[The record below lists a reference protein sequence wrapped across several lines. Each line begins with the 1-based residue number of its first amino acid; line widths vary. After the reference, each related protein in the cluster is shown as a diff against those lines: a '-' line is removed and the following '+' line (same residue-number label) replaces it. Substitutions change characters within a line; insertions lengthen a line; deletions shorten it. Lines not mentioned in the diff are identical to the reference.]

1 MHGHEMTFEPAR
13 TAPAD
18 PQAPHTGTAAGPET
32 TGITVPSFGWTGVAI
47 ALHRLQQ
54 QPTASIVVVRQADH
68 LPLVVD
74 VETNA
79 YWWDTPLT
87 AFPAEPVDIDVVV
100 EAKDPAVEASRA
112 PGTDLDALLWLIG
125 NNSFLGELAWWLQRD
140 DRYKLVR
147 WPNFTML
154 THTPEQMRMTAMLGY
169 TFLPVGELAN
179 ASESDP
185 AEARRLVNAF
195 SLMRLLRAESPGPA
209 AVAAGSSSSASS
221 SSASSSSSDPEYVRV
236 APQPRRGGLFSR
248 LRDRLGL

>member
-1 MHGHEMTFEPAR
+1 MHGHDMTFPPAR

-18 PQAPHTGTAAGPET
+18 PQHPRTGDAPGLET

-54 QPTASIVVVRQADH
+54 QPTASIVVVRQEGH

-100 EAKDPAVEASRA
+100 EPKDPAVEASRA

-125 NNSFLGELAWWLQRD
+125 NHSFLGELAWWLQRD

-154 THTPEQMRMTAMLGY
+154 THTPDQMRMTAMLGY
-169 TFLPVGELAN
+169 TFLPVVELAN

-185 AEARRLVNAF
+185 AEARRLINAF
-195 SLMRLLRAESPGPA
+195 SLMRLLRAESPEPA
-209 AVAAGSSSSASS
+209 AVAASAAGAGAGAGTGADSEP
-221 SSASSSSSDPEYVRV
+221 ASVRP
-236 APQPRRGGLFSR
+236 APQLRRGGLFSR

>member
-13 TAPAD
+13 TAPAAPRD
-18 PQAPHTGTAAGPET
+18 PLTHEARSPET

-54 QPTASIVVVRQADH
+54 QPTSSIVVVRQADH

-74 VETNA
+74 LETNA

-100 EAKDPAVEASRA
+100 EPKDPAVEAARA

-125 NNSFLGELAWWLQRD
+125 NHSFLGELAWWLQRD

-147 WPNFTML
+147 WPNFTTL
-154 THTPEQMRMTAMLGY
+154 AHTPDQMRMTAMLGY

-185 AEARRLVNAF
+185 AEARRLINAF
-195 SLMRLLRAESPGPA
+195 SLMRLLRAESPLPTE
-209 AVAAGSSSSASS
+209 VAAASVPASAPS
-221 SSASSSSSDPEYVRV
+221 
-236 APQPRRGGLFSR
+236 APQQRRGGLFSR

>member
-13 TAPAD
+13 TAPAAPRD
-18 PQAPHTGTAAGPET
+18 PLTHEARSPET

-54 QPTASIVVVRQADH
+54 QPTSSIVVVRQADH

-74 VETNA
+74 LETNA
-79 YWWDTPLT
+79 YWWDTPLA
-87 AFPAEPVDIDVVV
+87 AFPAEPVDIDVVL
-100 EAKDPAVEASRA
+100 EPKDPAVEAARA

-125 NNSFLGELAWWLQRD
+125 NHSFLGELAWWLQRD

-147 WPNFTML
+147 WPNFTTL
-154 THTPEQMRMTAMLGY
+154 AHTPDQMRMTAMLGY

-185 AEARRLVNAF
+185 AEARRLINAF
-195 SLMRLLRAESPGPA
+195 SLMRLLRAESPLPA
-209 AVAAGSSSSASS
+209 EVAAASVPAVTSA
-221 SSASSSSSDPEYVRV
+221 
-236 APQPRRGGLFSR
+236 APQQRRGGLFSR

>member
-1 MHGHEMTFEPAR
+1 MHGHEMTFDPAR
-13 TAPAD
+13 TAPAAS
-18 PQAPHTGTAAGPET
+18 QAPFTGDSRSPET

-54 QPTASIVVVRQADH
+54 QPTSSIVVVRQADH
-68 LPLVVD
+68 LPLVID
-74 VETNA
+74 LETNA

-87 AFPAEPVDIDVVV
+87 AFPSEPVDIDVVV
-100 EAKDPAVEASRA
+100 EPKDPAVEASRA
-112 PGTDLDALLWLIG
+112 PGTDLDALVWLIG
-125 NNSFLGELAWWLQRD
+125 NHSFLGELAWWLQRD

-154 THTPEQMRMTAMLGY
+154 AHTPEQMRMTAMLGY

-185 AEARRLVNAF
+185 AEARRLINAF
-195 SLMRLLRAESPGPA
+195 SLMRLLRAESPEPSEV
-209 AVAAGSSSSASS
+209 AVSA
-221 SSASSSSSDPEYVRV
+221 DPVYVPP
-236 APQPRRGGLFSR
+236 APQQRRGGLFSR